1 MTSTI
6 TANQA
11 ATTTQGQ
18 ISAGISRLADNEQTF
33 LALLTTQLKN
43 QDPLSPLDSNQFT
56 AQITQMTGVEQQ
68 LTTNK
73 LLQSLV
79 DKQSGDI
86 SQAVGLIGKTATAA
100 GADAALKNGSAT
112 WNYTQAAAAQNG
124 ALQVKNAEGVVVW
137 RGTPS
142 DLTKGSHSFTWN
154 GKNEQGV
161 TQPPGLYTLSV
172 SAADSTGTAVTVNQ
186 SLKGPV
192 TAVEMKDGAPL
203 VTINGVQVSLS
214 AITAVE
220 AAP

>member
-86 SQAVGLIGKTATAA
+86 SQAVGLIGKTATAE

-112 WNYTQAAAAQNG
+112 WNYTQAAAAQN
-124 ALQVKNAEGVVVW
+124 ASLQVKNAEGVVVW

-142 DLTKGSHSFTWN
+142 DLSKGSHSFTWN

-161 TQPPGLYTLSV
+161 TQPAGLYTLSV

>member
-1 MTSTI
+1 MT
-6 TANQA
+6 TAVSNTA
-11 ATTTQGQ
+11 ATTTQSQ
-18 ISAGISRLADNEQTF
+18 ISSGISRLADNEQTF

-86 SQAVGLIGKTATAA
+86 SQAVGLIGKKATAA
-100 GADAALKNGSAT
+100 GSDAALKNGSAT
-112 WNYTQAAAAQNG
+112 WNYTQAADAKNVS
-124 ALQVKNAEGVVVW
+124 LQVKNADGNVVW
-137 RGTPS
+137 RGPAS
-142 DLTKGSHSFTWN
+142 DLKKGAHSFVWN
-154 GKNEQGV
+154 GKDEQGV
-161 TQPPGLYTLSV
+161 TQPAGLYTLAV

-186 SLKGPV
+186 SLSGQV
-192 TAVEMKDGAPL
+192 TAVEMKNGAPM
-203 VTINGVQVSLS
+203 VTINGVQVALS